1 MSFLRLKT
9 YNYDECFKWKLLIK
23 RLYPS
28 FPKDMVKYI
37 GRFLLTFKWTDD
49 EEIARFY
56 INRTD
61 LVSSDRLFYE
71 LLSNAIESYQR
82 QKCFNPNSELKPI
95 RVVMTN
101 YTISIYN
108 EGNPFP
114 CLSNDTWIPERIF
127 SKFSSDGIRRHQVGI
142 QMVGL
147 KSPSVT
153 IDIINREESIAYS
166 QTFRNYLKEIEL
178 PQTRTISKEGN
189 SSTKV
194 TFTTDEE
201 INGNKINELY
211 NMCRGLCFSSNIPIS
226 FSDTLNEN
234 SFLGSLNFD
243 TSILGYA
250 KFVLPYY
257 FKFDNNYLTYEDE
270 NTRLFVCY
278 SPKEPK
284 SISFVNNI
292 STPKG
297 GVHVN
302 VWMNNLIPNGQFWT
316 NFTFILSVKLHN
328 PRFNSQM
335 KDKLEGPAPKVTVTE
350 EMRETIASWI
360 K

>member
-23 RLYPS
+23 ILYPS
-28 FPKDMVKYI
+28 FPKDMVRYV

-49 EEIARFY
+49 EEIDHFY

-61 LVSSDRLFYE
+61 LVSGKYRSFYE
-71 LLSNAIESYQR
+71 LLSNAVESYQR
-82 QKCFNPNSELKPI
+82 QKYFNPNSELKPI
-95 RVVMTN
+95 RVVITN
-101 YTISIYN
+101 DTISIYN

-114 CLSNDTWIPERIF
+114 CLRNDIWVPERIF
-127 SKFSSDGIRRHQVGI
+127 SKFSSDGQHHVGI

-147 KSPSVT
+147 KSPRVT
-153 IDIINREESIAYS
+153 IDIINREEGIAYS

-201 INGNKINELY
+201 INGNKIY
-211 NMCRGLCFSSNIPIS
+211 IYSNMCQGLCFSSNIPIS

-234 SFLGSLNFD
+234 SFLGSVNFD

-257 FKFDNNYLTYEDE
+257 FTLDNNYITYEDE

-284 SISFVNNI
+284 IISFVNNM
-292 STPKG
+292 STKG

-302 VWMNNLIPNGQFWT
+302 VWMNNLIPEGRFW
-316 NFTFILSVKLHN
+316 NEFTFILSVKLHN
-328 PRFNSQM
+328 PRFDSQM

-350 EMRETIASWI
+350 EMREAIASWI